1 MSKRRDSLT
10 VSEDLTNIFDR
21 KLERKQLKG
30 LSIEKALSTV
40 IRQMRATG
48 LLSVLLATMSCMLVI
63 L

>member
-10 VSEDLTNIFDR
+10 ISEDLTNIFDR
-21 KLERKQLKG
+21 KPERKHLKG

-48 LLSVLLATMSCMLVI
+48 LRVRTISDYELHVGHL
-63 L
+63 